1 MDPTLPGPVST
12 DTPGASARPGI
23 PDPVAG
29 APEPKAKKPPRK
41 VPKPLVPP
49 VAPEG
54 KDNEQERVTACQ
66 ALFTEAWE
74 FRRSREALD
83 MDCFAFA
90 RGDQYGRWSV
100 KEHRFVTDDQTPS
113 WRVRETRNMIAPTI
127 EQMVSILTVTRPV
140 LRPRPATGDREDEDT
155 ADVGAAILDKTRLD
169 LNFAGLDRIL
179 KTQKSISGTSALEIE
194 FDSYSGPFEAETE
207 TDEDPESPTFGDPV
221 LVHDED
227 GNQVFKA
234 RGRFRARVWN
244 GIEFLADPVSPFRD
258 DWRYL
263 ITATTRNRKQL
274 ERETGKEIGTGGGE
288 ATGSGGTPGTM
299 GRIAMQLQ
307 KLRSFV
313 GGKPEAK
320 LGSAPNRA
328 DDVEVLRIHL
338 APSIHEPGGRLI
350 VMAGDRILYDDVS
363 PARGL
368 WRFPVWAFYHTFD
381 GTSPYGDGVVK
392 HLLDLQRDY
401 NKTVSQM
408 IEHRN
413 LMLKGKWLVP
423 RGCEIEQEA
432 ITSEPGEIIEYV
444 STDAWMKPEQV
455 RPQPI
460 DGSYFQL
467 LNSDQEAFYRIAGIG
482 EATRG
487 ESVPN
492 IRTGRGLEVLKSG
505 NAERLQ
511 NVIKA
516 DFEVWRDVGSYILW
530 LAGQHWDDGTL
541 IRVAGRNTTQMM
553 KAFRKAKFQEPF
565 DVIVENDDAL
575 PTDPIDRLQVLGA
588 MFGQGGIMSNKD
600 LSPAD
605 KALYFQMAKF
615 SDINRFIEQQNLD
628 EVNTRRKVSLIVDEE
643 PGIPQVADNFEEHAT
658 CIRVLADYFKT
669 HDYYAL
675 TPEKRQMLTDLH
687 ASHAAY
693 LAPPPVNQPQPTPPM
708 PGGSPVAPGAMTPEA
723 IAASAE
729 QPQAP
734 AEGSPPSPQAMPQ

>member
-1 MDPTLPGPVST
+1 MDPYQPGPVST
-12 DTPGASARPGI
+12 DTLGASARPEV
-23 PDPVAG
+23 PVPVAG
-29 APEPKAKKPPRK
+29 APEPKEKKPPRK
-41 VPKPLVPP
+41 VPKPLVPA

-54 KDNEQERVTACQ
+54 EDNEAERVSAVQT
-66 ALFTEAWE
+66 LFSEAWE
-74 FRRSREALD
+74 FRRSRESLD
-83 MDCFAFA
+83 MDCYAFA

-100 KEHRFVTDDQTPS
+100 KEHRFITDDQTPS
-113 WRVRETRNMIAPTI
+113 WRIRETRNMIAPTI

-155 ADVGAAILDKTRLD
+155 ADVGAAILDKLRLD
-169 LNFAGLDRIL
+169 LNFSGLDRIL
-179 KTQKSISGTSALEIE
+179 KTQKAISGTSALEME
-194 FDSYSGPFEAETE
+194 FDPYAGPFVAETE
-207 TDEDPESPTFGDPV
+207 IDEDEASPTFGDAI
-221 LVHDED
+221 LVHDEE
-227 GNQVFKA
+227 GNQVYKPQ
-234 RGRFRARVWN
+234 GKFRARIWN
-244 GIEFLADPVSPFRD
+244 GLEFLADPVSPYRE
-258 DWRYL
+258 DWRYCF
-263 ITATTRNRKQL
+263 TVTTRNRKQL
-274 ERETGKEIGTGGGE
+274 ERETGKEIGQDGGGDGGKG
-288 ATGSGGTPGTM
+288 GSPGTM

-307 KLRSFV
+307 KLHSFI
-313 GGKPEAK
+313 GGNPGTR
-320 LGSAPNRA
+320 LGAAPNRA
-328 DDVEVLRIHL
+328 DDVEVYRCHL

-350 VMAGDRILYDDVS
+350 MVAGDRILYDDVS
-363 PARGL
+363 PTRGL

-392 HLLDLQRDY
+392 ILLDLQRDY

-432 ITSEPGEIIEYV
+432 ITSEPGEIIEYAG
-444 STDAWMKPEQV
+444 SEPWMKPEQV
-455 RPQPI
+455 RPHPI

-467 LNSDQEAFYRIAGIG
+467 LDADARDFYRLAGI
-482 EATRG
+482 EAATRG

-505 NAERLQ
+505 NTERLQ
-511 NVIKA
+511 NVVKA
-516 DFEVWRDVGSYILW
+516 DFEVWRDIGSYLLW

-541 IRVAGRNTTQMM
+541 IRVAGRNSTQMM

-600 LSPAD
+600 LSAPD

-615 SDINRFIEQQNLD
+615 SDINRFIEQQNLS
-628 EVNTRRKVSLIVDEE
+628 EINVRRKIGLIVDEE
-643 PGIPQVADNFEEHAT
+643 PSVPQVADNFEEHAT
-658 CIRVLADYFKT
+658 CIRVLRDYFLT

-675 TPEKRQMLTDLH
+675 PPEKKALLTDLH
-687 ASHAAY
+687 ASYAAY
-693 LAPPPVNQPQPTPPM
+693 LAPPPMNQPQPTPPM
-708 PGGSPVAPGAMTPEA
+708 PGGTPVAPGAMTPEA